1 MTEHHLPFPHLPIN
15 PLLNVLI
22 MVMLFTGSILLPLVE
37 AANGMVPFAQ
47 IVACAMTVYVGYRT
61 LKKLD
66 SKSPPKE
73 E

>member
-1 MTEHHLPFPHLPIN
+1 MTENQFHFHLPLN

-22 MVMLFTGSILLPLVE
+22 MVMLFTGSILMPLVE
-37 AANGMVPFAQ
+37 AAQSLVPFAQ
-47 IVACAMTVYVGYRT
+47 IVACAMTVFVGYRT

-66 SKSPPKE
+66 SDSPPKE